1 MRKKLYIAS
10 IIFLLCLGPAIYLY
24 SLRVNPPDIRNA
36 SFSYTGRCIN
46 ITAEVEHYGKQNRN
60 MYVLSMED
68 GREFWID
75 GLFSEEGNFDF
86 SHFYNTALGNTLT
99 LRYIDHNLNGGSFAK
114 EVVEVQN
121 ADEVFLAMDTVARTF
136 RNTQILVWTTY
147 FVVLAIHILAMVIN
161 YLTARR
167 QRKLTAHR
175 QQTKAKRREWLD
187 THPEEK
193 GAPPSARRKKNC
205 GRE

>member
-1 MRKKLYIAS
+1 MRKKIYIAS
-10 IIFLLCLGPAIYLY
+10 IILLLCLGPAIFLHNAHAYP
-24 SLRVNPPDIRNA
+24 SDIPSSA
-36 SFSYTGRCIN
+36 FSHTGRCIN
-46 ITAEVEHYGKQNRN
+46 ITTEVEHYGKQNRN

-86 SHFYNTALGNTLT
+86 SHFYNAALGNTLT
-99 LRYIDHNLNGGSFAK
+99 LRYIDHNLNWGSFAK

-187 THPEEK
+187 THPEER
-193 GAPPSARRKKNC
+193 GAPPSARRKR
-205 GRE
+205 GRK